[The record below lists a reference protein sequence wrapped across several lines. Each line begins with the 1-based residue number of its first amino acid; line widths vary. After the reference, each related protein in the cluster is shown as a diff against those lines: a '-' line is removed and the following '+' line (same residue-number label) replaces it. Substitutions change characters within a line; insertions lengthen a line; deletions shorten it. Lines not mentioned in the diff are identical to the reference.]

1 MDKKL
6 YLDCGSGI
14 SGDMFVAAMIDL
26 GADPD
31 TLEKALDSIPA
42 DGFFVEI
49 GRVKKSGIDC
59 CDFMSDLM
67 MTVKTMIM
75 TWTTFTE
82 VWPRRQDR
90 DALVMKNRTEKNIT
104 AIAMRKGMT
113 GRHITAAV
121 RKKIIIIPIG
131 GLRRFFR

>member
-1 MDKKL
+1 MISV
-6 YLDCGSGI
+6 SG
-14 SGDMFVAAMIDL
+14 
-26 GADPD
+26 
-31 TLEKALDSIPA
+31 
-42 DGFFVEI
+42 
-49 GRVKKSGIDC
+49 
-59 CDFMSDLM
+59 LM
-67 MTVKTMIM
+67 MTVRTMTM

-90 DALVMKNRTEKNIT
+90 DAPVMKSRTEKNIT

-131 GLRRFFR
+131 GLRKFFR

>member
-1 MDKKL
+1 MISV
-6 YLDCGSGI
+6 SG
-14 SGDMFVAAMIDL
+14 
-26 GADPD
+26 
-31 TLEKALDSIPA
+31 
-42 DGFFVEI
+42 
-49 GRVKKSGIDC
+49 
-59 CDFMSDLM
+59 LM
-67 MTVKTMIM
+67 MTVRTMIM

-121 RKKIIIIPIG
+121 REKIIIIPIG
-131 GLRRFFR
+131 GLRKFFR